1 MVSDFW
7 DQVRDNGKWRVWED
21 LGYSEESPLKA
32 QADSLALDLE
42 QRKIFV
48 SSSSDQL
55 RWGQNTEGTF
65 NLKEAKRMAIGFDY
79 QNPDQV

>member
-7 DQVRDNGKWRVWED
+7 DQVRDNGKWKMWKN

-42 QRKIFV
+42 KRKILV

-55 RWGQNTEGTF
+55 R
-65 NLKEAKRMAIGFDY
+65 
-79 QNPDQV
+79 